1 MSISERL
8 FHLASDP
15 PQEIMLFGDH
25 QPRKIFAMPNPSTN
39 PVPAAVKVC
48 GALDCDEREAVPQQ
62 MKLISRGNKKPR
74 HPGALHYHFKRSSC
88 RHYIEGTTPRKPG
101 RQPRLTAT
109 ALGRDDKSR
118 IPVGA
123 MIRDDPCPQII
134 VEIVDVWACRCAFAP
149 LQKASHKLT
158 AIVSRAGRATFLR

>member
-1 MSISERL
+1 
-8 FHLASDP
+8 
-15 PQEIMLFGDH
+15 
-25 QPRKIFAMPNPSTN
+25 MPNPPTN
-39 PVPAAVKVC
+39 PVPAAEKMC

-62 MKLISRGNKKPR
+62 MKLIPRGNKKPR

-101 RQPRLTAT
+101 RQPRLMAT
-109 ALGRDDKSR
+109 ELGPSR

-134 VEIVDVWACRCAFAP
+134 AQTDRDCFTRRTCNLSAMTPEQREMP
-149 LQKASHKLT
+149 LP
-158 AIVSRAGRATFLR
+158 SR

>member
-1 MSISERL
+1 MSISWRI

-25 QPRKIFAMPNPSTN
+25 QPQKNFAMPSPPTN

-48 GALDCDEREAVPQQ
+48 GALDCDECEAVPQQ
-62 MKLISRGNKKPR
+62 MKLIPRGNKKPC

-109 ALGRDDKSR
+109 ALGPSR

-158 AIVSRAGRATFLR
+158 AIVSRAGHATFLR